1 MNSNLYEFI
10 HHTLNISLMTN
21 ILVIDDNP
29 SVIKL
34 MAKILKAND
43 YEVSI
48 ASGGGSGIKKLDKDE
63 YDLVFTDLM
72 MPGIGGMEVLE
83 HVISKSPKTMC
94 IILTAHGTIK
104 SSVDAIKKGAFDYIT
119 KPVSPSELLVVVEK
133 AIKFK
138 NLEEENS
145 RLKKELRGKYDYT
158 NFVGTSNAIK
168 KIYDLI
174 EKVADTDGTVLI
186 TGASGTG
193 KELIAR
199 AIHYNSNRSEK
210 PLVVVSCGAIPEAL
224 LESELFGH
232 EKGAFT
238 GAFKK
243 RIGRF
248 EMANGGTIFLD
259 EIGEM
264 SPALQVK
271 LLRVLQEQKFERVG
285 GTKTIHVDLRI
296 IAATNRNLTTAINNE
311 IFREDLYYRLNVIP
325 IKVPSL
331 KQRKSDIPLL
341 IDFFLKKFQAGK
353 KIKIT
358 GFLPEAMDA
367 MIAYDWPGN
376 VRELENAVKRITI
389 LCENQVV
396 SFDDLPEIIQEK
408 SRSVQFS
415 DEVIIEEKLDFQE
428 AVKYYERKIILE
440 ALEKSNWIKSK
451 AAKLLNINR
460 TTLVAKIKKQN
471 IDIDDVATG

>member
-1 MNSNLYEFI
+1 
-10 HHTLNISLMTN
+10 MTN

-29 SVIKL
+29 SIIKL

-43 YEVSI
+43 YEVST
-48 ASGGGSGIKKLDKDE
+48 ASGGESGIKKLDKDE

-72 MPGIGGMEVLE
+72 MPDIGGMEVLE

-138 NLEEENS
+138 NLEEENI

-158 NFVGTSNAIK
+158 NFVGTSKAIK

-271 LLRVLQEQKFERVG
+271 LLRVLQEHKFERVG

-296 IAATNRNLTTAINNE
+296 VAATNRNLTTAINNE
-311 IFREDLYYRLNVIP
+311 TFREDLYYRLNVIP

-341 IDFFLKKFQAGK
+341 IDFFLKKFQEGRK
-353 KIKIT
+353 KRIT
-358 GFLPEAMDA
+358 GLLPEAMDA

-376 VRELENAVKRITI
+376 VRELENVVKRLTI

-396 SFDDLPEIIQEK
+396 SFDDLPEVIQEK
-408 SRSVQFS
+408 GQLLQSS
-415 DEVIIEEKLDFQE
+415 DEVIIEEELDFQE
-428 AVKYYERKIILE
+428 AVKHYERKIILE

-471 IDIDDVATG
+471 IDIDDAATG

>member
-1 MNSNLYEFI
+1 
-10 HHTLNISLMTN
+10 MTN

-29 SVIKL
+29 SIIKL

-43 YEVSI
+43 YEVST
-48 ASGGGSGIKKLDKDE
+48 ASGGESGIKKFDKND

-72 MPGIGGMEVLE
+72 MPDIDGMEVLE

-138 NLEEENS
+138 NLEEENI

-158 NFVGTSNAIK
+158 NFVGTSKAIK

-285 GTKTIHVDLRI
+285 STKTIHVDLRI
-296 IAATNRNLTTAINNE
+296 VAATNRNLTTAINNE

-341 IDFFLKKFQAGK
+341 MDFFLKKFQKGK
-353 KIKIT
+353 KKKIT
-358 GFLPEAMDA
+358 GLLPGAMDA
-367 MIAYDWPGN
+367 MMAYDWPGN
-376 VRELENAVKRITI
+376 VRELENAVKRLTI

-396 SFDDLPEIIQEK
+396 SFDDLPESIQEK

-415 DEVIIEEKLDFQE
+415 DEVIIEEELNFQE
-428 AVKYYERKIILE
+428 AVKHYERKIILE

-471 IDIDDVATG
+471 IDINDAATG

>member
-1 MNSNLYEFI
+1 
-10 HHTLNISLMTN
+10 MTN

-285 GTKTIHVDLRI
+285 GMKTIHVDLRI
-296 IAATNRNLTTAINNE
+296 VAATNRNLTTAINNE

-341 IDFFLKKFQAGK
+341 IDFFLKKFQVGK
-353 KIKIT
+353 KKKIT

-396 SFDDLPEIIQEK
+396 SFDDLPESIQEK
-408 SRSVQFS
+408 SRSVKFS
-415 DEVIIEEKLDFQE
+415 DEVIIEEELDFQE

>member
-1 MNSNLYEFI
+1 
-10 HHTLNISLMTN
+10 MTS

-29 SVIKL
+29 EIIKL

-43 YEVSI
+43 YEVST
-48 ASGGGSGIKKLDKDE
+48 ALGGELGIKKLEKND

-72 MPGIGGMEVLE
+72 MPDISGMEVLE
-83 HVISKSPKTMC
+83 HVISKSPKAMC

-119 KPVSPSELLVVVEK
+119 KPVSPTELLVVVEK
-133 AIKFK
+133 TLKFK
-138 NLEEENS
+138 KLEEENI
-145 RLKKELRGKYDYT
+145 RLKKELRGKYNYT
-158 NFVGTSNAIK
+158 NLVGTSKAIK

-174 EKVADTDGTVLI
+174 EKVADTDGTILI

-199 AIHYNSNRSEK
+199 AIHYTSNRSDK
-210 PLVVVSCGAIPEAL
+210 PMIVVSCGAIPEAL

-238 GAFKK
+238 GAFKR

-248 EMANGGTIFLD
+248 EMANGGSIFLD

-264 SPALQVK
+264 SPGLQVK

-311 IFREDLYYRLNVIP
+311 TFREDLYYRLNVIP

-331 KQRKSDIPLL
+331 KKRKSDIPLL
-341 IDFFLKKFQAGK
+341 LDFFLKKFQRGK
-353 KIKIT
+353 EKSIT
-358 GFLPEAMDA
+358 GFLPVAMDA
-367 MIAYDWPGN
+367 LIAYDWPGN
-376 VRELENAVKRITI
+376 VRELENVVKRVTI

-396 SFDDLPEIIQEK
+396 SFDDLPETIQEK
-408 SRSVQFS
+408 SRSVQS
-415 DEVIIEEKLDFQE
+415 PDQVIMEQELNFHE
-428 AVKYYERKIILE
+428 AVKDYEKKIILE
-440 ALEKSNWIKSK
+440 ALEKSNWVKSK

-471 IDIDDVATG
+471 IDIDDAAMG